1 MNKPYIF
8 GTDVIP
14 QKYRF
19 LAEEYHRHHRDTH
32 IQAVTLY
39 RVSKRMDGSG
49 GLEWLL
55 TRYRD
60 KEGKSYSSIL
70 LVEHDGRS
78 EYLHEMF
85 FNVRKQE
92 KTMIEAWKQF
102 VEEED
107 DG

>member
-1 MNKPYIF
+1 MPNKFIF

-19 LAEEYHRHHRDTH
+19 LAEEYHRHHGDDH

-39 RVSKRMDGSG
+39 RVSERNDGSG

-55 TRYRD
+55 TRYHD
-60 KEGKSYSSIL
+60 KAGKAYSSIL
-70 LVEHDGRS
+70 LVEHDGKA

-85 FNVRKQE
+85 FNVRKKE
-92 KTMIEAWKQF
+92 KAMIEAWKAF

-107 DG
+107 E